1 LVNEGLRQSSEGVK
15 ENLLCRHLLSV
26 NTLPILS
33 SVRQPKFL
41 RHQGSRC
48 HYTCSRC
55 HYTCSRCHHASWF
68 FGFCP
73 MFFGGIGWKPNR
85 QPASIEN
92 TNHDTIQSTSYML
105 YIYGYIYQFLWDSVS
120 FNLHSTQW
128 ILKNNQRT

>member
-1 LVNEGLRQSSEGVK
+1 
-15 ENLLCRHLLSV
+15 
-26 NTLPILS
+26 
-33 SVRQPKFL
+33 
-41 RHQGSRC
+41 
-48 HYTCSRC
+48 
-55 HYTCSRCHHASWF
+55 
-68 FGFCP
+68 